1 MKMESTTTR
10 KTICFMYFV
19 KNYKMANTNID
30 KYIDWLKKGS
40 EVQYNWIIH
49 IIQNCDSH
57 NVEILEKWWEIAEEV
72 ELLELLETK

>member
-1 MKMESTTTR
+1 
-10 KTICFMYFV
+10 
-19 KNYKMANTNID
+19 MANTNID

-57 NVEILEKWWEIAEEV
+57 NVEILEKGEDNKEEVMKITWWEIAEEV